1 MYTHGPNSRLQ
12 HSPTPDA
19 RFGDYVLGK
28 PLSYI
33 CQGPAICTLLNGAFR
48 TRRTQNALVRSKS
61 ISGGFEITLLSTGI
75 FLVSLCKQQFFGG
88 RPFNQ
93 SPAGFGDFLC
103 ADRSRYWKWWLT
115 SLVCSNIQR
124 QAWKPIPHPTLINF
138 SKLTIACSTETIP
151 SIRHLCRLFWWCSWH
166 PPP

>member
-1 MYTHGPNSRLQ
+1 MVKRSDHRPHVPAIGAEEPQPTGLLARFSYDIFKFWKGRVSIIVPLDTYRDHLALERTFLSHLRTSRALSMMGITVAQIFRLQ

-75 FLVSLCKQQFFGG
+75 FLVLATFFVLIVVDIGNGG
-88 RPFNQ
+88 
-93 SPAGFGDFLC
+93 
-103 ADRSRYWKWWLT
+103 
-115 SLVCSNIQR
+115 
-124 QAWKPIPHPTLINF
+124 
-138 SKLTIACSTETIP
+138 
-151 SIRHLCRLFWWCSWH
+151 
-166 PPP
+166 

>member
-33 CQGPAICTLLNGAFR
+33 CQGPAIYTLLNGAFR

-88 RPFNQ
+88 CPFNQ
-93 SPAGFGDFLC
+93 SPQVLATFF
-103 ADRSRYWKWWLT
+103 
-115 SLVCSNIQR
+115 V
-124 QAWKPIPHPTLINF
+124 LIVVDIGNGG
-138 SKLTIACSTETIP
+138 
-151 SIRHLCRLFWWCSWH
+151 
-166 PPP
+166 